1 MNEIDYG
8 ALFGIDEGGKE
19 QETAEP
25 ARVEEA
31 AYRSASAGATKAAPD
46 ATSSPFQNAN
56 ADAGL
61 RSVGRTT
68 SAQGGEAQEIAAPAE
83 EDQDE
88 TQQETGADDQ
98 VSEEDAGGEQPE
110 SNTETDS
117 EGARDANARN
127 AQFAAARRK
136 AEAERDAAIAKARED
151 ARAEAQ
157 RFIDEAF
164 ASSGMTNPYT
174 KKPITSKAEY
184 EEYRER
190 FEEEKKSHLLRK
202 SGMSDEEFNQ
212 FVQNLPE
219 VREAREAKLAAEKA
233 RQDAQEAQAKVQVD
247 EQLKKISEL
256 DPNIRELQDLAKMPN
271 YPQFYELVKK
281 GNSLLDAFKLA
292 NFETLS
298 QGTAARA
305 RQAAINAA
313 QSKQHLAQTQ
323 TRGKGAV
330 PVPSDVKELYRTMNP
345 GVTDAEIQA
354 HYSRTHKG

>member
-1 MNEIDYG
+1 MID
-8 ALFGIDEGGKE
+8 
-19 QETAEP
+19 
-25 ARVEEA
+25 
-31 AYRSASAGATKAAPD
+31 
-46 ATSSPFQNAN
+46 
-56 ADAGL
+56 
-61 RSVGRTT
+61 
-68 SAQGGEAQEIAAPAE
+68 
-83 EDQDE
+83 
-88 TQQETGADDQ
+88 
-98 VSEEDAGGEQPE
+98 
-110 SNTETDS
+110 
-117 EGARDANARN
+117 
-127 AQFAAARRK
+127 
-136 AEAERDAAIAKARED
+136 
-151 ARAEAQ
+151 
-157 RFIDEAF
+157 
-164 ASSGMTNPYT
+164 
-174 KKPITSKAEY
+174 
-184 EEYRER
+184 
-190 FEEEKKSHLLRK
+190 
-202 SGMSDEEFNQ
+202 
-212 FVQNLPE
+212 LPE

-256 DPNIRELQDLAKMPN
+256 DPNIRQLQDLAKMPN

-298 QGTAARA
+298 QGAAARA

>member
-19 QETAEP
+19 QEAAEP
-25 ARVEEA
+25 AQSQEEQAQGEEVQEA
-31 AYRSASAGATKAAPD
+31 AD
-46 ATSSPFQNAN
+46 
-56 ADAGL
+56 
-61 RSVGRTT
+61 
-68 SAQGGEAQEIAAPAE
+68 PAE
-83 EDQDE
+83 EDQDN
-88 TQQETGADDQ
+88 TQQTTGADDQ
-98 VSEEDAGGEQPE
+98 ASEEDAGGEQPE
-110 SNTETDS
+110 GNPEGNIETGS
-117 EGARDANARN
+117 EGAQDANARN

-219 VREAREAKLAAEKA
+219 VREARKAKLAAEKA

-256 DPNIRELQDLAKMPN
+256 DPNIRELQDLAKMPS
-271 YPQFYELVKK
+271 YPQLYELVKK

-330 PVPSDVKELYRTMNP
+330 TVPSDVKELYRTMNP

>member
-1 MNEIDYG
+1 
-8 ALFGIDEGGKE
+8 
-19 QETAEP
+19 
-25 ARVEEA
+25 
-31 AYRSASAGATKAAPD
+31 
-46 ATSSPFQNAN
+46 
-56 ADAGL
+56 
-61 RSVGRTT
+61 
-68 SAQGGEAQEIAAPAE
+68 
-83 EDQDE
+83 
-88 TQQETGADDQ
+88 
-98 VSEEDAGGEQPE
+98 
-110 SNTETDS
+110 
-117 EGARDANARN
+117 
-127 AQFAAARRK
+127 
-136 AEAERDAAIAKARED
+136 
-151 ARAEAQ
+151 
-157 RFIDEAF
+157 
-164 ASSGMTNPYT
+164 
-174 KKPITSKAEY
+174 
-184 EEYRER
+184 
-190 FEEEKKSHLLRK
+190 
-202 SGMSDEEFNQ
+202 MSDEEFNQ

-256 DPNIRELQDLAKMPN
+256 DPNIRQLQDLAKMPN

>member
-1 MNEIDYG
+1 
-8 ALFGIDEGGKE
+8 
-19 QETAEP
+19 
-25 ARVEEA
+25 
-31 AYRSASAGATKAAPD
+31 
-46 ATSSPFQNAN
+46 
-56 ADAGL
+56 
-61 RSVGRTT
+61 
-68 SAQGGEAQEIAAPAE
+68 
-83 EDQDE
+83 
-88 TQQETGADDQ
+88 
-98 VSEEDAGGEQPE
+98 
-110 SNTETDS
+110 
-117 EGARDANARN
+117 
-127 AQFAAARRK
+127 
-136 AEAERDAAIAKARED
+136 
-151 ARAEAQ
+151 
-157 RFIDEAF
+157 
-164 ASSGMTNPYT
+164 MTNPYT

-233 RQDAQEAQAKVQVD
+233 RQDAQEAQTKVQVD

>member
-1 MNEIDYG
+1 
-8 ALFGIDEGGKE
+8 
-19 QETAEP
+19 
-25 ARVEEA
+25 
-31 AYRSASAGATKAAPD
+31 
-46 ATSSPFQNAN
+46 
-56 ADAGL
+56 
-61 RSVGRTT
+61 
-68 SAQGGEAQEIAAPAE
+68 
-83 EDQDE
+83 
-88 TQQETGADDQ
+88 
-98 VSEEDAGGEQPE
+98 
-110 SNTETDS
+110 
-117 EGARDANARN
+117 
-127 AQFAAARRK
+127 
-136 AEAERDAAIAKARED
+136 
-151 ARAEAQ
+151 
-157 RFIDEAF
+157 
-164 ASSGMTNPYT
+164 MTNPYT

-219 VREAREAKLAAEKA
+219 VREAREAKQAAEKA

-256 DPNIRELQDLAKMPN
+256 DPNIRELQDLAKMPS

-330 PVPSDVKELYRTMNP
+330 TVPSDVKELYRTMNP